1 MPATLLLA
9 TTMDWPF
16 PAQLAG
22 AFAGAG
28 ARVEAL
34 CPKGAMLAHSRHPG
48 RVHRH
53 HALAPQTSLRK
64 AIAAAKPDLIVP
76 CDDLAAEILRHIRGG
91 EDLANRHE
99 FLLRAAR
106 AGAPAGKT
114 VALTDASRIED
125 AVREFGL
132 PLVVKCDH
140 SWGGDGVAIAK
151 TREDALVAFRRFH
164 QSSRLR
170 NLIRAVRRGERHFLT
185 RALSPVTPVISAQRF
200 IDGHPATSSI
210 ACWQG
215 AVVAAHHFD
224 VLGTSGATAPAC
236 VIARRDCAAMESSAR
251 AIARE
256 FHLSGLFGLDYMR
269 DRQGDVHLLEINP
282 RATPSAHL
290 MLKQDLPAQ
299 LLKAAGLPSRVRPPM
314 TDKDEIAIFPREWLR
329 DPASPWLKSAYHDVP
344 WDDPEVVRACVKA
357 APPAHRAA
365 AKALLEPANPPVLP
379 QKDTVFGI

>member
-1 MPATLLLA
+1 
-9 TTMDWPF
+9 
-16 PAQLAG
+16 LAG

-28 ARVEAL
+28 ARIEAL
-34 CPKGAMLAHSRHPG
+34 CPKGAMLAHSHYPG

-53 HALAPQTSLRK
+53 RALFPQASLRK

-76 CDDLAAEILRHIRGG
+76 CDDLAAEILRHLRGG
-91 EDLANRHE
+91 EDLANRHD
-99 FLLRAAR
+99 FLLRAAK

-114 VALTDASRIED
+114 VALTHEQLIDAAID
-125 AVREFGL
+125 EFGL

-151 TREDALVAFRRFH
+151 TREEARIAFRRFR
-164 QSSRLR
+164 QNSRLR
-170 NLIRAVRRGERHFLT
+170 NLIRAVRRGEGHFLT
-185 RALSPVTPVISAQRF
+185 RARSPVTPVISAQRF

-224 VLGTSGATAPAC
+224 VLGASGDTAPAC
-236 VIARRDCAAMESSAR
+236 VIARRDCPAMQASAQ

-269 DRQGDVHLLEINP
+269 DRKGDVHLLEINP
-282 RATPSAHL
+282 RATPTAHL
-290 MLKQDLPAQ
+290 MLKQDLPAA
-299 LLKAAGLPSRVRPPM
+299 LLKAAGLPFHSRAPV
-314 TDKDEIAIFPREWLR
+314 TGKDEIAIFPREWLR
-329 DPASPWLKSAYHDVP
+329 DPASPWLKTAYHDVP
-344 WDDPEVVRACVKA
+344 WDDPEVVRACVRT

-365 AKALLEPANPPVLP
+365 AKALLEAANRSVYPK
-379 QKDTVFGI
+379 KDPVFGV

>member
-1 MPATLLLA
+1 MPATVLLT

-22 AFAGAG
+22 AFVGAG

-34 CPKGAMLAHSRHPG
+34 CPKGAMLAHSHYPSRI
-48 RVHRH
+48 HRH
-53 HALAPQTSLRK
+53 HALAPRASLRK
-64 AIAAAKPDLIVP
+64 AIAAASPDLIVP
-76 CDDLAAEILRHIRGG
+76 CDDLAAELLRGERGG
-91 EDLANRHE
+91 EDLANRHA
-99 FLLRAAR
+99 FLQRAAK

-114 VALTDASRIED
+114 IALTDESMIED

-132 PLVVKCDH
+132 PLVIKCDH

-151 TREDALVAFRRFH
+151 TREDALAAFRRFQ

-185 RALSPVTPVISAQRF
+185 RACSPVVPVISAQRF

-215 AVVAAHHFD
+215 DVVAAHHFD
-224 VLGTSGATAPAC
+224 VLGTSAATAPAC
-236 VIARRDCAAMESSAR
+236 VIARRDCAAMAVSAR

-290 MLKQDLPAQ
+290 MLKQDLPAA
-299 LLKAAGLPSRVRPPM
+299 LLRAAGLPSHTRAPV
-314 TDKDEIAIFPREWLR
+314 TGKNEIAIFPREWLR
-329 DPASPWLKSAYHDVP
+329 DPASPWLKKAHHDVP
-344 WDDPEVVRACVKA
+344 WDDPEVVRACVRA
-357 APPAHRAA
+357 APGADRAA
-365 AKALLEPANPPVLP
+365 AQALLEAANRPVYP
-379 QKDTVFGI
+379 KKDPVFGV